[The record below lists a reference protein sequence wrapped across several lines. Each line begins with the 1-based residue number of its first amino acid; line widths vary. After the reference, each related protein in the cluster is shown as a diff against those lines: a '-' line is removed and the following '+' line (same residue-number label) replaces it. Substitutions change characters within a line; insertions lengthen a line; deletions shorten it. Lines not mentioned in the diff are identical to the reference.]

1 MANTYPLR
9 FFMKGSTKKRFFDFM
24 QQELEM
30 SIEKLSRLIVKDVT
44 EYIELGEDK
53 SVTLSEAFF
62 KFK

>member
-1 MANTYPLR
+1 
-9 FFMKGSTKKRFFDFM
+9 
-24 QQELEM
+24 M